1 MTVHDEKVCIHKKI
15 SVKYSDRTPVKTTQ
29 SNNPVHLDLAKK
41 KKKTISSQ
49 GNHDGFRTIVFQKA
63 MKFKQQASL
72 FLLFSFLLIF
82 FPF

>member
-41 KKKTISSQ
+41 NKK
-49 GNHDGFRTIVFQKA
+49 D
-63 MKFKQQASL
+63 
-72 FLLFSFLLIF
+72 FLSRQ
-82 FPF
+82 P